1 MPVPQGVIHI
11 YGFWPVPSWRFGR
24 SLGIDVLA
32 PPKKCT
38 FTCVYCQFGRTKIH
52 LTGLEELDQPFIGV
66 DQVLSDLEETL
77 KRINVNTVDIVTYS
91 GIASYLVDCPLL
103 CGFHEN
109 YYNFLPN
116 RV

>member
-1 MPVPQGVIHI
+1 
-11 YGFWPVPSWRFGR
+11 
-24 SLGIDVLA
+24 
-32 PPKKCT
+32 
-38 FTCVYCQFGRTKIH
+38 
-52 LTGLEELDQPFIGV
+52 
-66 DQVLSDLEETL
+66 VLSDLEETL